1 MVLEDKT
8 LNNIVNFTSSYLL
21 NSVLR
26 GEELLNE
33 FSLYCFN
40 KDRKTIMM
48 YVGMTM
54 VAGKNEPIS
63 NELTAS
69 RKFLANKLLNFLKE
83 KNIEH
88 NMLTELNILLDDEI
102 KSIIQ
107 IINKYKI
114 SRVRAS
120 KIFELYKSLL

>member
-21 NSVLR
+21 NTVLR
-26 GEELLNE
+26 DEELLNE

-88 NMLTELNILLDDEI
+88 NIHVELNVLLDDDV
-102 KSIIQ
+102 KSITQ
-107 IINKYKI
+107 IVSKYEI
-114 SRVRAS
+114 SRARAS

>member
-26 GEELLNE
+26 DEELLNE
-33 FSLYCFN
+33 FSLYCYN

-54 VAGKNEPIS
+54 IAGKNEPIS
-63 NELTAS
+63 HELTAS

-88 NMLTELNILLDDEI
+88 NTHIELNVLLDDDV
-102 KSIIQ
+102 KSITQ
-107 IINKYKI
+107 IIGKYKI
-114 SRVRAS
+114 SRARAN

>member
-21 NSVLR
+21 NSVLKT
-26 GEELLNE
+26 EELLND

-48 YVGMTM
+48 CVGMTM
-54 VAGKNEPIS
+54 VAGKNDPIS
-63 NELTAS
+63 YEINATRE
-69 RKFLANKLLNFLKE
+69 FLASKLFDFLKD

-88 NMLTELNILLDDEI
+88 DISTELSILLDNEVETI
-102 KSIIQ
+102 TQIIQ
-107 IINKYKI
+107 KYTI
-114 SRVRAS
+114 SRKRAS

>member
-21 NSVLR
+21 NSVLKT
-26 GEELLNE
+26 EELLND

-48 YVGMTM
+48 CVGMTM
-54 VAGKNEPIS
+54 VAGKNDPIS
-63 NELTAS
+63 CEINATRE
-69 RKFLANKLLNFLKE
+69 FLASKLSDFLKD

-88 NMLTELNILLDDEI
+88 DISTELSILLDNEVETI
-102 KSIIQ
+102 TQIIQ
-107 IINKYKI
+107 KYTI
-114 SRVRAS
+114 SRKCAS

>member
-88 NMLTELNILLDDEI
+88 NLHVELNVLLDDDV
-102 KSIIQ
+102 KSITQ
-107 IINKYKI
+107 IVSKYKI
-114 SRVRAS
+114 SRARAS

>member
-1 MVLEDKT
+1 
-8 LNNIVNFTSSYLL
+8 
-21 NSVLR
+21 
-26 GEELLNE
+26 
-33 FSLYCFN
+33 
-40 KDRKTIMM
+40 MM

-102 KSIIQ
+102 KAIIQ

-114 SRVRAS
+114 GRARAS